1 MEGLTL
7 FGVRSHLLH
16 ESDEVEQEVSVVVG
30 ELQLIA
36 VFPEDSQR

>member
-1 MEGLTL
+1 M